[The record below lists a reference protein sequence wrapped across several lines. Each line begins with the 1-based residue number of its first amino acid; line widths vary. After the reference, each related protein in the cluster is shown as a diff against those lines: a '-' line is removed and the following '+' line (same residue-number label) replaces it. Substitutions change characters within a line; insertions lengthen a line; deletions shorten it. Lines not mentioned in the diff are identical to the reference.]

1 MNKIVYTDEQ
11 DLRIYESLPPTDF
24 KEFFMAYFKYNK
36 GEKVEVT
43 DFTNPITYA
52 LFNSYIPKLDKMED
66 NYNKKAN
73 ANRENGKKG
82 GRPKKS
88 ALQEVT
94 TTEFE
99 IPNCQIPK
107 TGTLSPSNSQDEEI
121 YHQEGD
127 SGSNGLKIGK
137 EDEIGINANID
148 NKMGTLTNIIQ
159 KEDGTFEKIDLP
171 RENEMLE
178 TLLSDEEIIEKVVK
192 EFIETEGEGGYNMF
206 IKLNTTDPKS
216 DEFRV
221 LWNKWCHKWNR
232 YNTTEERARLIGNI
246 TDRVCKNYF
255 KRYKEVA

>member
-82 GRPKKS
+82 GRPKKQITIEPNSDFNIDANKADLS
-88 ALQEVT
+88 ASKPSVDNLYHREV
-94 TTEFE
+94 E
-99 IPNCQIPK
+99 
-107 TGTLSPSNSQDEEI
+107 
-121 YHQEGD
+121 
-127 SGSNGLKIGK
+127 SGSNGLKTGK
-137 EDEIGINANID
+137 EEEIGINANID

-178 TLLSDEEIIEKVVK
+178 TLLSDEEIIEKVAK
-192 EFIETEGEGGYNMF
+192 EFIETEGDGGYNMF

-232 YNTTEERARLIGNI
+232 YNTTEERARLIGDI

-255 KRYKEVA
+255 NRYKEVA